1 EEITD
6 SDKTDVIAAA
16 TRASSYVN
24 PITSPTMTE
33 EHSGQTE
40 ALGRT
45 ITAQQEQIRGLEA
58 AVGGL
63 QSQLQGMAAQLAQ
76 LVNIGA
82 PPPVAESSSP
92 PPEKFAGDAESC
104 GGFLFQCA
112 LVFNRAPHTFAPDYA
127 RISYILRLL
136 TGRALRWAES
146 RFPDCQ
152 QFDCSFSEFI
162 AEFKTVFA
170 AEADETHD
178 SQRLLTLRQR
188 GRRVAD
194 YAVEFRKI
202 TSSLMPCP
210 ACTPPPTRLRNQ
222 QPSCLP
228 PVC

>member
-1 EEITD
+1 LLL
-6 SDKTDVIAAA
+6 VRNN
-16 TRASSYVN
+16 RASS
-24 PITSPTMTE
+24 PPASPTMTE

-162 AEFKTVFA
+162 AEFKTVFS
-170 AEADETHD
+170 TSKQPRD
-178 SQRLLTLRQR
+178 STPVKPAGPCFFLASTSPSPIDLEPR
-188 GRRVAD
+188 
-194 YAVEFRKI
+194 